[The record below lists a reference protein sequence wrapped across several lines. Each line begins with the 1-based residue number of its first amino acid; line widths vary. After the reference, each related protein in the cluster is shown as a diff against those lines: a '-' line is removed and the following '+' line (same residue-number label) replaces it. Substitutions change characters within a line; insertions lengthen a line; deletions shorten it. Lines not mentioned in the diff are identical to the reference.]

1 MPSKNI
7 ATKTT
12 AERLAGLLNTYYAK
26 KTDVN
31 AVLGTAQDAATEVT
45 VYGARALANT
55 KVASITAGSG
65 INVNTDSPN
74 SSTAPEVSIRLSA
87 KEGNNLSLETGSGE
101 EGLYFHQADA
111 PTVSVVE
118 KSTANEGY
126 VKSYQV
132 TVDGSAV
139 GVDIDIPKDFLV
151 KEANIGTVTA
161 ADKQAGGKFE
171 NDDSFDVGDKY
182 LDFTVNV
189 QTGAAETDSH
199 IYLNVKDLAH
209 VYSAGNGVAI
219 SASDEIS
226 VTVDASNARGLSV
239 GANGLALALA
249 TPDVYSEG
257 AKTSDGTAG
266 AMSSADKYKLDNALV
281 ESDLSDYTEAELRT
295 LLGLPAGE

>member
-1 MPSKNI
+1 MKLPLSGSFAWLCGFIGTLHNCVNVL
-7 ATKTT
+7 
-12 AERLAGLLNTYYAK
+12 AEGKL
-26 KTDVN
+26 DVN
-31 AVLGTAQDAATEVT
+31 AVMPFAIPAAGWGTDDSVPSHPYYRDFAVTGLTDA
-45 VYGARALANT
+45 
-55 KVASITAGSG
+55 
-65 INVNTDSPN
+65 
-74 SSTAPEVSIRLSA
+74 
-87 KEGNNLSLETGSGE
+87 
-101 EGLYFHQADA
+101 
-111 PTVSVVE
+111 
-118 KSTANEGY
+118 
-126 VKSYQV
+126 
-132 TVDGSAV
+132 
-139 GVDIDIPKDFLV
+139 DIDIPKDFLV

-161 ADKQAGGKFE
+161 ADKQEGGKFE

-209 VYSAGNGVAI
+209 VYSAGNGVDI

-226 VTVDASNARGLSV
+226 IKIDSSNARGLST

-249 TPDVYSEG
+249 TPDVYTEG
-257 AKTSDGTAG
+257 TKTSDGTAG